1 MILSTQHPLSRP
13 LFLCSAMQ
21 PNDPTTT
28 DNGLSTPAQFRAK
41 LGSYLTGVIIG
52 FTLLGLI
59 YFMKHLATQG
69 QPAPGTVPPIP
80 TEMETTP

>member
-1 MILSTQHPLSRP
+1 
-13 LFLCSAMQ
+13 MQ

-28 DNGLSTPAQFRAK
+28 NNGLSTPAQFRAK

-52 FTLLGLI
+52 FTMLGLI

-69 QPAPGTVPPIP
+69 QPIPNAQQPVP